1 MDLVTTKE
9 VIGHIHLSAI
19 FSKVDHG
26 DLGLRLRA
34 RKDEDYALQ
43 KSSSSPLLEEC
54 SLKVLRT

>member
-1 MDLVTTKE
+1 MDLVTPKK
-9 VIGHIHLSAI
+9 VIAHIHLSAI

-43 KSSSSPLLEEC
+43 KLSSSPLMEERP
-54 SLKVLRT
+54 LKVLRP

>member
-1 MDLVTTKE
+1 MDLVTPKK
-9 VIGHIHLSAI
+9 VIAHIHLSAI

-43 KSSSSPLLEEC
+43 KLSSSHSWRNAPL
-54 SLKVLRT
+54 RY